1 MFCMY
6 RVMQKGPRRREP
18 EVRSHPPRIFP
29 QSKVTNEKNRPL
41 ADALYEL
48 ADFVLHGDAIQKG
61 LSYQKAAKSVREAKQ
76 PITSK
81 DVALKLTGVGK
92 SVGGKI
98 EEYVKEGKIQVLE
111 EYRSGKRG
119 K

>member
-1 MFCMY
+1 M
-6 RVMQKGPRRREP
+6 
-18 EVRSHPPRIFP
+18 
-29 QSKVTNEKNRPL
+29 

-81 DVALKLTGVGK
+81 DVAIKLTGVGK
-92 SVGGKI
+92 SVGDKI